1 MHGHVSTYQHLI
13 FLANCRFAV
22 RFAPWPNLPNPLVHY
37 EDGLHIFGIPQ
48 KQHVSHVPHPP
59 PTHKSLSSLGRR
71 PNFSRFLP
79 LLRHLLSLFLAS
91 PRPAMQNSLW
101 REIEKPMWT
110 FSGQGGVRME
120 GTRETGWKRHVN
132 CGIHQAHLFR
142 RWFATV
148 LGTPQGRGRPARTPS
163 FPLRG
168 SGVAWRSFR
177 DSSVYCFYM
186 LLRVHMPTVAKRIL
200 FLLEPFPISE
210 HGVDFFPSCFPS
222 SLSCTCKPTKPKR
235 APPSTA
241 RPPGGGFGLQSPSSA
256 PHFCLLSIQRD
267 GLEESAREKKESSMR
282 KRE

>member
-1 MHGHVSTYQHLI
+1 M
-13 FLANCRFAV
+13 
-22 RFAPWPNLPNPLVHY
+22 
-37 EDGLHIFGIPQ
+37 
-48 KQHVSHVPHPP
+48 
-59 PTHKSLSSLGRR
+59 
-71 PNFSRFLP
+71 
-79 LLRHLLSLFLAS
+79 
-91 PRPAMQNSLW
+91 
-101 REIEKPMWT
+101 
-110 FSGQGGVRME
+110 
-120 GTRETGWKRHVN
+120 

-177 DSSVYCFYM
+177 DSSVRCFYM

-200 FLLEPFPISE
+200 FLREPFPISE

-256 PHFCLLSIQRD
+256 PHFCLLSILRD
-267 GLEESAREKKESSMR
+267 GLEESAREKKESSVR
-282 KRE
+282 KRG